1 MRGQFFL
8 GDLMAG
14 TQTKIVMTLATL
26 WILTSCSDQRQ
37 NSAKLR
43 FEESSQAEEETA
55 DAEGAGMKPR
65 DPYAAQIP
73 DHSMRL
79 TPRRGASVEIQK
91 AYLHCGS
98 AETVRNPVAGF
109 FGIGVTY
116 EQALAR
122 ATADCKAPPSAFI
135 AACEASGG
143 AWNPGVNGQCL
154 ELVAVQSDSVP
165 VDLYNFGGGVYS
177 VAISVC
183 RVVYCTPKQTAP
195 HQNK

>member
-1 MRGQFFL
+1 
-8 GDLMAG
+8 MAVK
-14 TQTKIVMTLATL
+14 QMKIVMTLATL
-26 WILTSCSDQRQ
+26 WILTSCSDRRQ
-37 NSAKLR
+37 NSAQLR
-43 FEESSQAEEETA
+43 FDESGQAEEQTA
-55 DAEGAGMKPR
+55 DAEGAGTKPR

-73 DHSMRL
+73 DHNMRL
-79 TPRRGASVEIQK
+79 TPRRGEGVQFQK

-116 EQALAR
+116 EQALGR

-177 VAISVC
+177 DAISVC
-183 RVVYCTPKQTAP
+183 RVVYCTPKQAAP
-195 HQNK
+195 QQKSFL